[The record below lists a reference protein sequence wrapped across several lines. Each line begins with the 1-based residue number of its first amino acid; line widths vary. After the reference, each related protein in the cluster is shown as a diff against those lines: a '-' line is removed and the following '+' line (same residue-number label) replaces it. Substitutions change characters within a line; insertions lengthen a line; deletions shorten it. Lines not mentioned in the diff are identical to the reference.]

1 LLGAAVIYKIRHL
14 HFSGTHVHS
23 YQTKTFSPVHIKFQA
38 MVAVMYIAA
47 VIKKTVLKDLVASTM
62 NPTAVTPMIPD
73 KEPNVLHSPNILPSN
88 RVTGN
93 IVTD

>member
-1 LLGAAVIYKIRHL
+1 
-14 HFSGTHVHS
+14 
-23 YQTKTFSPVHIKFQA
+23 
-38 MVAVMYIAA
+38 
-47 VIKKTVLKDLVASTM
+47 LVASTM

-93 IVTD
+93 TVTD